1 MKNIAVLIYDMTI
14 EYQITII
21 DGISSFFK
29 NKKDVNLFIAPVNVP
44 HAITSEFDYQYW
56 TIIELL
62 KSRTFDA
69 FIVVANSFTMYY
81 PLEKLEKEFRRFFG
95 KPVISVA
102 VPLYI
107 DGNSYTF
114 NDSRQAYKQIV
125 EHLVKK
131 HNRKKIAFFSAELNR
146 SPEATDRLNAF
157 RAAMKANGLTVNE
170 DWIFPGDFTPS
181 TTHRYLV
188 EHFHSRED
196 IKFDA
201 LICSNDYMA
210 GGAIAAF
217 NDLGVKVPDDVCV
230 FGYDDS
236 DIAVS
241 SNPTLSSVD
250 QQLEFSGRKAAE
262 LAYKAVCGKKI
273 PHKCHISSS
282 PVYRQS
288 CGCVPLDNRSES
300 YYDQHGVYYDR
311 GKTTNTMLNLFGNAL
326 NDMALIYHMLNMTES
341 ICNINDYF
349 STFIKIV
356 KMQFFRICAI
366 CMYDKVYDIAPED
379 DFLLPDTARLIFYY
393 NEYENIE
400 KNFFNDG
407 GLKFSPLENIMPPG
421 ANELNG
427 GIYYILPVS
436 LRNMN
441 YGYVICQ
448 LPYFHY
454 TVYAIYLKLLTNGFI
469 HCYEYSKNMTQNI
482 KLEELNQELSVQSR
496 TDELTQ
502 VFNRRGFMEYAQR
515 LLDLSIV
522 TGAKGSVF
530 FFDLDGL
537 KKINDLYG
545 HKTGDIAIQTCAEVL
560 REAFHKSDI
569 IGRLSGDEFAVA
581 APGFEKTN
589 ADLLRMRIQTLC
601 AKHSNRKHLPF
612 TLSVSFGITEFSAEY
627 NELTELLIQA
637 DKELYKEKKIKHA
650 QDKG

>member
-56 TIIELL
+56 TTMELL
-62 KSRTFDA
+62 KSKTFDA

-81 PLEKLEKEFRRFFG
+81 PLEKLEKEFRRFSG
-95 KPVISVA
+95 KPMISVA

-107 DGNSYTF
+107 EGNSYTY
-114 NDSRQAYKQIV
+114 NDSRKAYNQIV

-131 HNRKKIAFFSAELNR
+131 HKRKKIAFFSAELNR

-157 RAAMKANGLTVNE
+157 RAAMKANGLKVNE
-170 DWIFPGDFTPS
+170 DWIFPGDFTPA
-181 TTHRYLV
+181 TTQRYLM
-188 EHFHSRED
+188 ERFHSKDE

-210 GGAIAAF
+210 GGALAAF
-217 NDLGVKVPDDVCV
+217 SELGVKVPDDVCV

-236 DIAVS
+236 DIAITS
-241 SNPTLSSVD
+241 DPTLSSVD
-250 QQLEFSGRKAAE
+250 QQLELSGRKAAE
-262 LAYKAVCGKKI
+262 LAYKAVCGKKY
-273 PHKCHISSS
+273 PRKCRISSS

-288 CGCVPLDNRSES
+288 CGCVSIANRSDS
-300 YYDQHGVYYDR
+300 FYDQKGVYYDK
-311 GKTTNTMLNLFGNAL
+311 GKTKNTMLNLFGNAL
-326 NDMALIYHMLNMTES
+326 NDMAILYHMLNVTES

-349 STFIKIV
+349 STFIKTV
-356 KMQFFRICAI
+356 KMQYFRICAI
-366 CMYDKVYDIAPED
+366 CMYDKVYDLAPED
-379 DFLLPDTARLIFYY
+379 DFILPDTARLMFYY
-393 NEYENIE
+393 NEYEDIE
-400 KNFFNDG
+400 KNFFSEG
-407 GLKFSPLENIMPPG
+407 GLKFSPQESIMPPG
-421 ANELNG
+421 AKEFNG
-427 GIYYILPVS
+427 GVYYLLPVA
-436 LRNMN
+436 LRNKN
-441 YGYVICQ
+441 YGYVICK
-448 LPYFHY
+448 LPYYHY
-454 TVYAIYLKLLTNGFI
+454 TVYAIYLKLLTNGFV
-469 HCYEYSKNMTQNI
+469 HCFEYSQNMTQNI
-482 KLEELNQELSVQSR
+482 RLEELNQELSVQSR

-502 VFNRRGFMEYAQR
+502 LFNRRGFMEYAQR

-545 HKTGDIAIQTCAEVL
+545 HKTGDIAIQTCADVL

-569 IGRLSGDEFAVA
+569 IGRLSGDEFAVV
-581 APGFEKTN
+581 APGFDKIN
-589 ADLLRMRIQTLC
+589 ADLLRMKIQTLC
-601 AKHSNRKHLPF
+601 SKYSKRKKFKF
-612 TLSVSFGITEFSAEY
+612 TLSVSFGIAEFDSQY

-650 QDKG
+650 QN